1 MLGHPE
7 GLNHLPE
14 VRLQVQVI
22 THLPEVQV
30 LNVIYRVLGAG
41 VGWGRRGRS
50 YLRKLQ
56 RLSFLQ
62 GFPGDALSTG

>member
-30 LNVIYRVLGAG
+30 LNVTYRVLGAG

-50 YLRKLQ
+50 YLQ
-56 RLSFLQ
+56 EAAEAVLSA
-62 GFPGDALSTG
+62 GFSR